1 MNTQHQPRR
10 SQAPQGR
17 PAHAWA
23 TLISTLLSALLL
35 SACGGGKATEEVATA
50 HAALAKTS
58 EASSSSSQCPYGG
71 QQLQTGL
78 DLNGNGTLD
87 SSEVTSV
94 QYICN
99 GSPGQQALL
108 DLQTEAAGSHC
119 SQGGTRISSGLDANG
134 NKVLD
139 SSEITATAYVC
150 NGKDGS
156 SSSSGSSTTTQALLA
171 VEEEPAGS
179 NCAAGGTRLSTG
191 LDSNGN
197 GVLDAS
203 EVSST
208 RHICNGSSSAQS
220 QLFTLS
226 DEPSGSYCANGGKRI
241 DMGRDLNGNQ
251 LLDASEVTS
260 SARICNGSN
269 GSDGASGSSGSNGS
283 NGQTS
288 LLTMSAEAAGANC
301 ANGGRKLSSGLDANS
316 NGTLEASEVS
326 ATSYVCNGASGL
338 NSLTRISNEAAG
350 SNCTYGGKRI
360 DSGLDSN
367 SNGTLDSSEV
377 SASAY
382 VCNGATG
389 ATGASGRNSLVE
401 VIAEAAGANCA
412 TGGKR
417 INTGVDSN
425 GNGSLDSGEIAAS
438 SYVCNGASGLNTL
451 LAINDESAGSNCAA
465 GGKKITSGL
474 DANSNGTLDSGEVS
488 ATAYVCNGS
497 SGADLSYLTV
507 SASSTAM
514 ASNKGYI
521 VTSAD
526 EAELLLPASPTV
538 GDRVAVT
545 GAGTGGWRITQ
556 NSGQHIDATALGAQ
570 GVNWGYTSSAT
581 SVDAL
586 ASSANGMRLV
596 AHESSATSVKISD
609 DAGLSWSTRS
619 SPVLMRLASSADG
632 NRLFGSVYNG
642 KLYTSVDRGLN
653 WTARESDR
661 EWFTVASSADGQ
673 VLLASGPNIKLYV
686 STDGGASWT
695 ARDSARQWYSS
706 AVSADGSVMLAG
718 DFGGQLYVSTDS
730 GASWTARGPSKS
742 WRGVA
747 MSSDGRTMLAGPMG
761 DYLYV
766 STDGGVSWEARG
778 ASRSW
783 GRVSVS
789 GDGKKLFA
797 AVDNGSPS
805 WSLNGGWSWSTPSG
819 AGSTQWDEGVL
830 STDGK
835 RLLAASDS
843 ALVVVADGRSSL
855 GSSGSLSGE
864 ASSAVMLQYVGS
876 GRWLA
881 LSGSGAM
888 TAK

>member
-1 MNTQHQPRR
+1 MEQLDKDTRPPRG
-10 SQAPQGR
+10 GR
-17 PAHAWA
+17 RLTAA
-23 TLISTLLSALLL
+23 LVLLALA
-35 SACGGGKATEEVATA
+35 ACGGNTPEDTVASVRATLVKVN
-50 HAALAKTS
+50 AAG
-58 EASSSSSQCPYGG
+58 SSQCAYGG
-71 QQLQTGL
+71 QLLQTGL
-78 DLNGNGTLD
+78 DLNGNGILD
-87 SSEVTSV
+87 SNEVTSA
-94 QYICN
+94 QYVCN

-108 DLQTEAAGSHC
+108 DLQTEPAGSHC
-119 SQGGTRISSGLDANG
+119 SQGGTRVTSGLDANG
-134 NKVLD
+134 NQVLD
-139 SSEITATAYVC
+139 SSEVTATAYVC
-150 NGKDGS
+150 NGKDG
-156 SSSSGSSTTTQALLA
+156 GSAGGATAAALLA
-171 VEEEPAGS
+171 VDEEPAGS
-179 NCAAGGTRLSTG
+179 NCPAGGTRLSTG

-197 GVLDAS
+197 GVLDAA

-208 RHICNGSSSAQS
+208 RHICHGSSSAQS

-226 DEPSGSYCANGGKRI
+226 DEPSGSYCAHGGKRI

-260 SARICNGSN
+260 SARICNGS
-269 GSDGASGSSGSNGS
+269 DGASGNNGSNGS

-288 LLTMSAEAAGANC
+288 LLTMSPEAAGANC
-301 ANGGRKLSSGLDANS
+301 ASGGRKLSSGLDANS
-316 NGTLEASEVS
+316 NGTLDASEVS
-326 ATSYVCNGASGL
+326 ATSYVCHGASGL

-350 SNCTYGGKRI
+350 ANCATGGKRI
-360 DSGLDSN
+360 DSGLDTN
-367 SNGTLDSSEV
+367 GDGTLDAAEI

-389 ATGASGRNSLVE
+389 ATGASGRNSLVD
-401 VIAEAAGANCA
+401 VLTEAAGANCA

-417 INTGVDSN
+417 INSGVDTN
-425 GNGSLDSGEIAAS
+425 GNGTLDSGEVTAS
-438 SYVCNGASGLNTL
+438 SYVCNGASGLSSL
-451 LAINDESAGSNCAA
+451 LAISEESAGSNCAA

-474 DANSNGTLDSGEVS
+474 DADGNGTLDSGEVS
-488 ATAYVCNGS
+488 ATAYICNSS
-497 SGADLSYLTV
+497 SGADLSYQTV

-514 ASNKGYI
+514 ASNQGYI

-526 EAELLLPASPTV
+526 AAELLLPAAPAV

-570 GVNWGYTSSAT
+570 GVNWGYTSSA
-581 SVDAL
+581 VNVEAM

-596 AHESSATSVKISD
+596 AHIDSASSVQLSD
-609 DAGLSWSTRS
+609 DAGLSWYSRS
-619 SPVLMRLASSADG
+619 SPVLFRVASSADG
-632 NRLFGSVYNG
+632 NRLFGGTRSG

-653 WTARESDR
+653 WVAHESDR
-661 EWFTVASSADGQ
+661 DWWTVSSSADGQ
-673 VLLASGPNIKLYV
+673 VLLASGPGIQLYV
-686 STDGGASWT
+686 STDGGSSWT
-695 ARDSARQWYSS
+695 ARESARQWYSS

-730 GASWTARGPSKS
+730 GANWTARGPSKS
-742 WRGVA
+742 WRGAA
-747 MSSDGRTMLAGPMG
+747 MSSDGRTMLAGPMN

-766 STDGGVSWEARG
+766 SSDGGVSWEARG

-783 GRVSVS
+783 SRVSVS

-805 WSLNGGWSWSTPSG
+805 WSLNSGWSWSTPSG
-819 AGSTQWDEGVL
+819 AGSTVWKNGVL

-864 ASSAVMLQYVGS
+864 ASSAVMLQYVGG

-881 LSGSGAM
+881 LSGSGSSGM
-888 TAK
+888 TAR